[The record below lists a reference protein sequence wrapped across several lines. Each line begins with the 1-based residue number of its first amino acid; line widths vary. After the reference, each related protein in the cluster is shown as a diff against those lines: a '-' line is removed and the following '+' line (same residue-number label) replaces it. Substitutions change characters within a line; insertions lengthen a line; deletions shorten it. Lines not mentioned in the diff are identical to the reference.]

1 MRQTAKVLKIGQKDG
16 MLLVLLHI
24 NERQPEPGT
33 IVSVQWGKKRTTN
46 QNSLYWQF
54 LTWCIEEGGLKE
66 HGHFFPD
73 ALHENL
79 KQHLVKESTS
89 DMTTTEFND
98 YFEKVKMF
106 MKEFFE
112 VDVDSFFQGNG
123 GEE

>member
-16 MLLVLLHI
+16 MLLVLLQI

-54 LTWCIEEGGLKE
+54 LTWCIEEGGLKR

-73 ALHENL
+73 ALHENV

>member
-16 MLLVLLHI
+16 MLLVLLQI

-73 ALHENL
+73 VLHENL